1 MTCQERY
8 YPEWSSRGIRS
19 VACENKARWKMYE
32 PRLENGRKTGLFDV
46 KFLCGVHKRK
56 YNKNFPERTFEAVQ

>member
-1 MTCQERY
+1 
-8 YPEWSSRGIRS
+8 
-19 VACENKARWKMYE
+19 MYE